1 MADATADN
9 VINSAEQTSTLSGT
23 AEANASISLTLGG
36 LTKALTADANGAWS
50 YDLTAADVTA
60 MGEGAE
66 DITITATDA
75 AGNTSATTTKAIAVD
90 TIAPTIVSIEADAAN
105 QQITLSYSAALD
117 NANTIDVTA
126 FNVVTSN
133 NANAVASATVSG
145 NEVVLTMT
153 DAFAAGSAVVIG
165 YTDAAGDQTTA
176 IQDSAGN
183 DVDTFNSG
191 VVADGY
197 IRGAQIYLDANGNG
211 VADPDELLT
220 GVVTDALGN
229 FVLSAADNPNG
240 YAIIATGGINID
252 TGLPNNTALKAPAG
266 SSVINPIT
274 TLIQTVVENN
284 VGTSLAD
291 AKASV
296 NKALGVSD
304 DLDLTTF
311 DPISSLN
318 SGDTN
323 ATQALGVQKAATQ
336 IVALIQLATQ
346 DKSAEQAGTDSQNI
360 VNNLVEQIVAS
371 DAAIDFADNAVITAA
386 VSNVTVA
393 VAIVDIVTV
402 AQTLKNAT
410 SIGEVSQAQAEA
422 LDDIAPDAVE
432 SVTFAE
438 LTKDNTPSVTVT
450 FDAVDGTGKAAVA
463 GDVLTVEAIQGD
475 NTVITEVILSA
486 ADIAK
491 GSVTAPLE
499 ALSDATYTVKS
510 FITDRAG
517 NSSAVTTE
525 SATLTVDTTSPT
537 VSVTIDDTVVNAAET
552 ATVTLTF
559 NEDPLDTIVIDD
571 LVATG
576 GTLSGFAGTGTTR
589 TVTFTPDAD
598 SEVAAT
604 VSVKAESYADTIGN
618 LGVTGSVELNVDTT
632 APTVIITSAESS
644 LKAGESTLVTM
655 TFSEVP
661 NADIALNDFTV
672 TGGTLSD
679 LALVDNIATA
689 SFTPTP
695 DSEVTA
701 TIALSANSFSDL
713 AGNPVVTASTL
724 EIAVDT
730 LGASLTTE
738 SFEVVENSTTVG
750 TIVSSETATVTL
762 GTGEDSALFTLT
774 DGVLTLKEAQDFET
788 DATELTVAF
797 DLEDSAGNTSTDT
810 ATVTITNVNEAP
822 TAETIADQT
831 AVVNQTFSLDTT
843 TAFSDVDANDTLT
856 YTLAGDLPTGL
867 TFADGV
873 ISGTASADTAATD
886 IQVTATDAGGL
897 SVTQTLSVRAV
908 SAPVISSIDV
918 KQGEADLARSG
929 ETLTV
934 TATLSE
940 AFALTLNDAS
950 PTLTLT
956 LGGQDIVATY
966 ASHDGT
972 AKTVTFTATAPV
984 GDATSV
990 VVKSIALGA
999 ATLVGDVSAQPLAVA
1014 SAGQTDSNFVLD
1026 NTSAALSVD
1035 SFDTAENSTT
1045 VGTIVSS
1052 ETATV
1057 TLGTG
1062 EDSALFT
1069 LTDGVLTLKEAQ
1081 DFETDATELTVAFDL
1096 EDSAGNTSTDTATV
1110 TITNVN
1116 EAPTAET
1123 IADQTAVVVR
1133 PLVLDVATAFSDV
1146 DANDTLTYTLA
1157 GDLPTGLTFADGV
1170 ISGTASADTAAT
1182 DIQVTA
1188 TDAGGLSVTQT
1199 LSVRAVSAPVISS
1212 IDVKQGEA
1220 DLARSGETL
1229 TVTATLSEAFA
1240 LTLNDASPTLT
1251 LTLGGQDIVA
1261 TYASHDGTA
1270 KTVTFTATAP
1280 VGDATSVVV
1289 KSIALGAA
1297 TLVGDVSAQPL
1308 AVASAGQ
1315 TDSNFVL
1322 DNTSAALSVD
1332 SFDTAE
1338 NSTTVGTIVSSE
1350 TATVTLGTGEDSALF
1365 TLTDGVLT
1373 LKEAQDFETD
1383 ATELTVAFD
1392 LEDSAGNTSTDTAT
1406 VTITNVN
1413 EAPTAETIADQT
1425 AVVGEAFS
1433 VNVATAFSDVDA
1445 NDTLTYTLA
1454 GDLPTGL
1461 TFADGVISGTAS
1473 ADTAATD
1480 IQVTATDAGGLSV
1493 TQTLSVRA
1501 VSAPVISS
1509 IDVKQGEADLA
1520 RSGETLT
1527 VTATLSEAFALTLND
1542 ASPTLTLTL
1551 GGQDIVATYASHD
1564 GTAKTVTFTATAPVG
1579 DATSVV
1585 VKSIALGAA
1594 TLVGDVSAQPLAV
1607 ASAGQTDSN
1616 FVLDNTSAAL
1626 SVDSFDTAE
1635 NSTTV
1640 GTIVSSETATVT
1652 LGTGEDSALFTLT
1665 DGVLTLKEAQDF
1677 ETDATELT
1685 VAFDL
1690 EDSAGNTSTDT
1701 ATVTITNVNE
1711 APTAETIADQT
1722 AVVGE
1727 AFSVNVATAFS
1738 DVDAND
1744 TLTYTL
1750 AGDLPTGLTFA
1761 DGVISGTS
1769 STETP
1774 VSEFTVTATDAAG
1787 LSVSSSF
1794 NFGVLTAPVI
1804 TTALSNLGDKMLDVR
1819 SDIVLQINQAVSA
1832 VTGKTIT
1839 FTDNETEGYQG
1850 ETNKNSFTIDVTSDL
1865 VTIDN
1870 DKGLIII
1877 NVDENFDLDLSSE
1890 YTMSIDD
1897 GAFVSTASGLASAAV
1912 ADVTF
1917 DTVTPTNGAVTVS
1930 ALGQID
1936 EVASQANFFEN
1947 KWLVDWLADDSIYTW
1962 RDTSTFEAVEL
1973 TNQQAFD
1980 LLGTRELGTSEITGS
1995 FAPFTA
2001 QLLRTSSD
2009 AFHNDAEDSVIEA
2022 FDILTEAAQG
2032 YTMSATDGS
2041 LVESAQWVDIEGLG
2055 IGTTSGNVASLS
2067 DDISA
2072 GNVFRI
2078 DASSADYVFVFSD
2091 QNPNGGD
2098 ETVGA
2103 GLETNTDFSVFL
2115 DEFGAGDKIYVDDAF
2130 NDADNLNVLAF
2141 EVFASGNGSD
2151 NAELYLGLTGGDGD
2165 PRLYVGLEDDLASTD
2180 ADGNADSS
2188 LDGVNNT
2195 LGLDLDDSAVITA

>member
-1 MADATADN
+1 M
-9 VINSAEQTSTLSGT
+9 
-23 AEANASISLTLGG
+23 
-36 LTKALTADANGAWS
+36 
-50 YDLTAADVTA
+50 
-60 MGEGAE
+60 
-66 DITITATDA
+66 
-75 AGNTSATTTKAIAVD
+75 
-90 TIAPTIVSIEADAAN
+90 
-105 QQITLSYSAALD
+105 
-117 NANTIDVTA
+117 
-126 FNVVTSN
+126 
-133 NANAVASATVSG
+133 
-145 NEVVLTMT
+145 
-153 DAFAAGSAVVIG
+153 
-165 YTDAAGDQTTA
+165 
-176 IQDSAGN
+176 
-183 DVDTFNSG
+183 
-191 VVADGY
+191 
-197 IRGAQIYLDANGNG
+197 
-211 VADPDELLT
+211 
-220 GVVTDALGN
+220 
-229 FVLSAADNPNG
+229 
-240 YAIIATGGINID
+240 
-252 TGLPNNTALKAPAG
+252 
-266 SSVINPIT
+266 
-274 TLIQTVVENN
+274 
-284 VGTSLAD
+284 
-291 AKASV
+291 
-296 NKALGVSD
+296 
-304 DLDLTTF
+304 
-311 DPISSLN
+311 
-318 SGDTN
+318 
-323 ATQALGVQKAATQ
+323 
-336 IVALIQLATQ
+336 
-346 DKSAEQAGTDSQNI
+346 
-360 VNNLVEQIVAS
+360 
-371 DAAIDFADNAVITAA
+371 
-386 VSNVTVA
+386 
-393 VAIVDIVTV
+393 
-402 AQTLKNAT
+402 
-410 SIGEVSQAQAEA
+410 
-422 LDDIAPDAVE
+422 
-432 SVTFAE
+432 
-438 LTKDNTPSVTVT
+438 
-450 FDAVDGTGKAAVA
+450 
-463 GDVLTVEAIQGD
+463 
-475 NTVITEVILSA
+475 ILSA

-618 LGVTGSVELNVDTT
+618 LGVTGSVELNVDTK

-856 YTLAGDLPTGL
+856 YTVSDNLPAGL

-897 SVTQTLSVRAV
+897 SVTQTFSV
-908 SAPVISSIDV
+908 S
-918 KQGEADLARSG
+918 
-929 ETLTV
+929 
-934 TATLSE
+934 
-940 AFALTLNDAS
+940 
-950 PTLTLT
+950 
-956 LGGQDIVATY
+956 
-966 ASHDGT
+966 
-972 AKTVTFTATAPV
+972 
-984 GDATSV
+984 
-990 VVKSIALGA
+990 
-999 ATLVGDVSAQPLAVA
+999 
-1014 SAGQTDSNFVLD
+1014 
-1026 NTSAALSVD
+1026 
-1035 SFDTAENSTT
+1035 
-1045 VGTIVSS
+1045 
-1052 ETATV
+1052 
-1057 TLGTG
+1057 
-1062 EDSALFT
+1062 
-1069 LTDGVLTLKEAQ
+1069 
-1081 DFETDATELTVAFDL
+1081 
-1096 EDSAGNTSTDTATV
+1096 
-1110 TITNVN
+1110 
-1116 EAPTAET
+1116 
-1123 IADQTAVVVR
+1123 
-1133 PLVLDVATAFSDV
+1133 
-1146 DANDTLTYTLA
+1146 
-1157 GDLPTGLTFADGV
+1157 
-1170 ISGTASADTAAT
+1170 
-1182 DIQVTA
+1182 
-1188 TDAGGLSVTQT
+1188 
-1199 LSVRAVSAPVISS
+1199 AVSAPVISS

-1761 DGVISGTS
+1761 DGVLSGTS
-1769 STETP
+1769 STETA

-2091 QNPNGGD
+2091 QNPTGGD